1 MRWLDLASKQLARV
15 VKMSYRIVA
24 KSLDIYTEA
33 RRGVGGRANR
43 FPRPQRRW
51 RNLVLCLVDIW
62 PRPSYRVFRALQL
75 DYHEEYSPVQN

>member
-1 MRWLDLASKQLARV
+1 MRWLDLANHRLTRV
-15 VKMSYRIVA
+15 VKRWYRLVA
-24 KSLDIYTEA
+24 KGLDIYREA

-62 PRPSYRVFRALQL
+62 PRQPYRLVRALQI
-75 DYHEEYSPVQN
+75 DYHG